1 LQLGIKFGLKVPAVA
16 HARGAC
22 KFLVKRFKK
31 STTCAQYLK
40 DNQREQGEKAYRLIM
55 EVDTRWNS
63 TYDMM
68 ERLVKLEF
76 SVRMVISNPDV
87 VSYSDARQLELTNE
101 NWSLIKQLLPLL
113 KEAFLVTKMIQ
124 SQNYPSIALIYP
136 SLYILYT
143 AFDADESTNP
153 TCVAFKER
161 IKRKLN
167 DAYYQTG
174 YHTSIAMLAS
184 AIDPRFKHLTF
195 LEPPSLRTDTY
206 RALKEK
212 IVGWTIDRLQQQQPA
227 AAPSTSTAGNATDDE
242 PSTSASTA
250 SMNRNVFS
258 MFDVLQTANVNTMDD
273 YDKVTSEVN
282 AQFGHFLNEAQ
293 AKSDINPLEWWK
305 PKLAKFPALE
315 IAVRRLFC
323 IPSTSAPVERVFSA
337 AGNIVNKKRSS
348 LLPENVDMLVFMY
361 KNKDLYKDA

>member
-1 LQLGIKFGLKVPAVA
+1 
-16 HARGAC
+16 
-22 KFLVKRFKK
+22 
-31 STTCAQYLK
+31 
-40 DNQREQGEKAYRLIM
+40 
-55 EVDTRWNS
+55 
-63 TYDMM
+63 
-68 ERLVKLEF
+68 
-76 SVRMVISNPDV
+76 MVISNPDV
-87 VSYSDARQLELTNE
+87 VSYSDARQLELTDE
-101 NWSLIKQLLPLL
+101 NWSLIKHLLPLL
-113 KEAFLVTKMIQ
+113 KQAFLVTKMIQ

-143 AFDADESTNP
+143 AFEADESTNQ
-153 TCVAFKER
+153 TCITFKEA
-161 IKRKLN
+161 IKTKLN
-167 DAYYQTG
+167 DAYFQIG
-174 YHTSIAMLAS
+174 YHTTIPMLAS

-206 RALKEK
+206 NALKEK
-212 IVGWTIDRLQQQQPA
+212 IVGWTIDRLHQQPA
-227 AAPSTSTAGNATDDE
+227 VAPSTSTTTVNANDDE

-250 SMNRNVFS
+250 STSMDRNVFS
-258 MFDVLQTANVNTMDD
+258 MFDVLQTANVSTAMDD

-315 IAVRRLFC
+315 IGVRRLFC

-361 KNKDLYKDA
+361 KNKDLY